1 MPGVQWPISTF
12 HAHVGQEIGVSS
24 WIDVD
29 QARIDDF
36 ARVTL
41 DEQYIHV
48 DPIRAQS
55 SPFGGTIAHGFLS
68 LSLLSAMGFEALP
81 SIEGAATSINYG
93 FCQIRFL
100 APVPSGRRVRARFTL
115 KSIDEKRADNWL
127 MTLAVMIEVEN
138 QSKPAVVA
146 EWMILTIC

>member
-1 MPGVQWPISTF
+1 MQWPISTF
-12 HAHVGQEIGVSS
+12 RTHVGQEIGVSS

-48 DPIRAQS
+48 DPVRAPFS
-55 SPFGGTIAHGFLS
+55 SFGGTIAHGFLI

-81 SIEGAATSINYG
+81 SIEGATTSVNYG
-93 FCQIRFL
+93 FGQIRFL
-100 APVPSGRRVRARFTL
+100 TPVPSGRGVRGRFTL
-115 KSIDEKRADNWL
+115 KSIDEKRAENWL
-127 MTLAVMIEVEN
+127 MTLAVMIEVQN
-138 QSKPAVVA
+138 QSKPAVAA
-146 EWMILTIC
+146 EWMTLTIC